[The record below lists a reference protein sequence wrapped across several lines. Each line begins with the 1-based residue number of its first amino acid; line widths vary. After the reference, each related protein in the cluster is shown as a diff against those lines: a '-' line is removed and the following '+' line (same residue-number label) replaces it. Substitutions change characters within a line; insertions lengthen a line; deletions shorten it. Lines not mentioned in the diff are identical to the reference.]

1 MTQGK
6 MQSLG
11 DLIVSSATDIFELRD
26 FERKEDCQDFEQSE
40 ICPVCG
46 SRLLPGE
53 KFCSDRCELIFYD
66 DRGEG

>member
-1 MTQGK
+1 MRT
-6 MQSLG
+6 LG
-11 DLIVSSATDIFELRD
+11 DMLLENAKKVVEL
-26 FERKEDCQDFEQSE
+26 KQFEQSE